1 MTYAK
6 IIGII
11 VGAMT
16 GLTALLVAFK
26 SLLDLIKR
34 RKVTVAPKILKL
46 DQKPRILVVDDDPRD
61 LEQIRLTLNGDYEIH
76 TYRRQFKALADIA
89 LECDRG
95 GVFDIIILD
104 FMMEPLTGKEMAAEI
119 REWQRG
125 MAKRSKIV
133 LFTRMGNLIEKPAG
147 VAAIWRK
154 GADEV
159 RIREKVR
166 ELLG

>member
-1 MTYAK
+1 MTAR
-6 IIGII
+6 IIA
-11 VGAMT
+11 VLGAIS
-16 GLTALLVAFK
+16 TALLAIRPI
-26 SLLDLIKR
+26 LDLIAKWR
-34 RKVTVAPKILKL
+34 APPTQKILAL
-46 DQKPRILVVDDDPRD
+46 DHKPRILVVDDDPRD
-61 LEQIRLTLNGDYEIH
+61 LEQIRLTLNGDYEVH

-95 GVFDIIILD
+95 GAFEIIILD
-104 FMMEPLTGKEMAAEI
+104 YMMEPLTGKEMAAEI

-125 MAKRSKIV
+125 MTKRSKIV